1 MGWYVAKRLLQAI
14 PLLLGIAT
22 VTFFIVHLAPGDPM
36 DVYLEERHQRE
47 VDPQVI
53 ELIHK
58 KYGLDQPIPVQYV
71 KWMGN
76 LAQGDLGESFRYR
89 RPVASLIAERIPYT
103 LQLTV
108 LALFLDAL
116 IGITLGIISAVKQ
129 YSTVDKSITLGS
141 LVLYS
146 IPHFWLAVMLVLVF
160 AVNLHWL
167 PTSQT
172 RSLDYELFS
181 WSGKLLDRVWHLVLP
196 VFVLGVAS
204 AAGTARYMRNQLL
217 EVLSE
222 EYVLAAPARGLP
234 ETSVILKHALRNAL
248 IPIVTL
254 YGLALPFLLGGA
266 VLIEKVFAWPIAVMY
281 MGKIV
286 EEADAARVIE
296 SPLHPY
302 TQALLSSV
310 PLPDP
315 EKRGRR
321 IRLTGELPSP
331 IQPIC
336 GCPFAS
342 RCPEVQDICLQ
353 VAPSLDATA
362 AGHLAACHFR

>member
-1 MGWYVAKRLLQAI
+1 MGWYVVKRLLQAI

-22 VTFFIVHLAPGDPM
+22 ITFFIVHLAPGDPM
-36 DVYLEERHQRE
+36 DVYLARQNRQE

-53 ELIHK
+53 ELIRI
-58 KYGLDQPIPVQYV
+58 KYGLDQPLPVQYV

-76 LAQGDLGESFRYR
+76 LARGDLGESFRYR
-89 RPVASLIAERIPYT
+89 RPVASLLAERIPYT

-108 LALFLDAL
+108 LALLFDVL

-129 YSTVDKSITLGS
+129 YSTVDKSVTVGS
-141 LVLYS
+141 LIIYS
-146 IPHFWLAVMLVLVF
+146 IPGFWLALMLVLVF
-160 AVNLHWL
+160 SVNLGWF

-172 RSLDYELFS
+172 RSLDYELLSTF
-181 WSGKLLDRVWHLVLP
+181 GKFLDRVWHLVLP

-222 EYVLAAPARGLP
+222 EYVIAARARGLA

-266 VLIEKVFAWPIAVMY
+266 VLIETVFSWPGMGQLAVEAINARDYPIILATSMIAAVLVVV
-281 MGKIV
+281 GNLL
-286 EEADAARVIE
+286 ADIT
-296 SPLHPY
+296 Y
-302 TQALLSSV
+302 ALV
-310 PLPDP
+310 DP
-315 EKRGRR
+315 RISFDAKRS
-321 IRLTGELPSP
+321 T
-331 IQPIC
+331 
-336 GCPFAS
+336 
-342 RCPEVQDICLQ
+342 
-353 VAPSLDATA
+353 
-362 AGHLAACHFR
+362 